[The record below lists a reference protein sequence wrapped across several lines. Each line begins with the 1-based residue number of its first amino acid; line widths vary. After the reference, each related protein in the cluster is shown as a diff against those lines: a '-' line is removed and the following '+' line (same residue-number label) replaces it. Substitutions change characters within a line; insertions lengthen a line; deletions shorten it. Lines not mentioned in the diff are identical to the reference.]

1 MGVLGETEA
10 EEVRSNMRRI
20 FLLSLFSSLLSNC
33 SCNWDNVFV
42 NDVTGDN
49 VSAILNQMAIGY
61 DKRVRPNYGG
71 IPVTV
76 GVSLYILSM
85 SELSEAN
92 MDFTFDMYFRQFWHD
107 PRLAFE
113 QRPTLNKL
121 VLGSEFMK
129 NIWVPDTFFVNEKK
143 SHYHQATT
151 DNQFLRIMYT
161 GNILKSVRLTVKASC
176 PLDLQYFPMD
186 SQMCSLEI
194 ESFGYTMSDIKYRW
208 EDGENSVQMSPDVS
222 LPEFKVLGHRQRFIE
237 ASLSSGNYS
246 RLIGDVVFVRSV
258 GPYVIQVYLPMALMV
273 MMSWLALWLREVTAR
288 VGLCMITILSVIIII
303 ISIHSSLPRISYYT
317 AIDVYFYL
325 CFLSIFA
332 ILIES
337 VCVSFITTWIKDR
350 EMESRDRKGRGM
362 RVLCGFDP
370 IYLDWISRIGFPI
383 IFLIFNIVYRNTYS
397 VTAKDNIANLIDLVL
412 LE

>member
-20 FLLSLFSSLLSNC
+20 FLLSLLSSLFSNC

-42 NDVTGDN
+42 NDFTGDN
-49 VSAILNQMAIGY
+49 VSAILNEMTIGY

-151 DNQFLRIMYT
+151 DNHFLRIMYT
-161 GNILKSVRLTVKASC
+161 GNVLKSVRLTVKASC

-186 SQMCSLEI
+186 SQMCTLEI

-208 EDGENSVQMSPDVS
+208 NDGLNSVQLSPDVS

-288 VGLCMITILSVIIII
+288 VGLCMISILSVIIII
-303 ISIHSSLPRISYYT
+303 ISIHSSLPRISYFT
-317 AIDVYFYL
+317 AIDVYFYV

-332 ILIES
+332 ILMES
-337 VCVSFITTWIKDR
+337 VCVSFITTWIQDR
-350 EMESRDRKGRGM
+350 EMEYQDRRGRGM
-362 RVLCGFDP
+362 KVLCGFDP
-370 IYLDWISRIGFPI
+370 IYLDWSSRIGFLI

-397 VTAKDNIANLIDLVL
+397 GIVKVYDLVMDGFS
-412 LE
+412 

>member
-1 MGVLGETEA
+1 
-10 EEVRSNMRRI
+10 MRRI
-20 FLLSLFSSLLSNC
+20 FLLSLLSSLLSNC

-49 VSAILNQMAIGY
+49 VSAILNQMTIGY

-76 GVSLYILSM
+76 GVSLYILSI
-85 SELSEAN
+85 SELSEPN

-113 QRPTLNKL
+113 HDPRLAFEQRPKL
-121 VLGSEFMK
+121 VLGSEFL
-129 NIWVPDTFFVNEKK
+129 NSIWVPDTFYVNEKT
-143 SHYHQATT
+143 SQYHQAPK
-151 DNQFLRIMYT
+151 DNHLLRIMYT
-161 GNILKSVRLTVKASC
+161 GNIMKSVRLTVKASC

-208 EDGENSVQMSPDVS
+208 EDGDNSVQMSPDVS

-288 VGLCMITILSVIIII
+288 VGLCMISILTVIIII
-303 ISIHSSLPRISYYT
+303 ISIHSSLPRISYFT
-317 AIDVYFYL
+317 AIDVYFYV

-332 ILIES
+332 ILMES
-337 VCVSFITTWIKDR
+337 VCVSFITTWIQDR
-350 EMESRDRKGRGM
+350 EMEYQDRRGRGM
-362 RVLCGFDP
+362 KVLCGFDP
-370 IYLDWISRIGFPI
+370 IYLDWSSRIGFPI
-383 IFLIFNIVYRNTYS
+383 LFLIFNIVYRNTYS
-397 VTAKDNIANLIDLVL
+397 GIVKVYDLVMDGFSMM
-412 LE
+412 EENIM

>member
-1 MGVLGETEA
+1 
-10 EEVRSNMRRI
+10 MRRI
-20 FLLSLFSSLLSNC
+20 LLLSLFASLLSNC
-33 SCNWDNVFV
+33 SCIMEPDFV
-42 NDVTGDN
+42 NEFTGVN

-61 DKRVRPNYGG
+61 DKRIRPNYGG

-76 GVSLYILSM
+76 GVSLYILSI

-113 QRPTLNKL
+113 QRSTLSHL

-129 NIWVPDTFFVNEKK
+129 SIWVPDTFFVNEKK
-143 SHYHQATT
+143 SYDHQATT

-161 GNILKSVRLTVKASC
+161 GNILRSVRITVKASC
-176 PLDLQYFPMD
+176 PLDLQCFPMD
-186 SQMCSLEI
+186 SQMCTLEI
-194 ESFGYTMSDIKYRW
+194 ESFGYTMSDIRFRW

-222 LPEFKVLGHRQRFIE
+222 LPEFKVLGHRQRIIE

-246 RLIGDVVFVRSV
+246 RLLGDVVFVRGV
-258 GPYVIQVYLPMALMV
+258 GPYVIQVYLPLGLMV

-288 VGLCMITILSVIIII
+288 VGLCMISILTVIIII
-303 ISIHSSLPRISYYT
+303 ISIHSSLPRISYFT
-317 AIDVYFYL
+317 AIDVYFYV

-332 ILIES
+332 ILMES

-350 EMESRDRKGRGM
+350 EMKDQDRKGRGM
-362 RVLCGFDP
+362 KVLCGFDP
-370 IYLDWISRIGFPI
+370 IYLDWISRISFPI
-383 IFLIFNIVYRNTYS
+383 IFLIFNIIYSNTYS
-397 VTAKDNIANLIDLVL
+397 GIAKDNIANVVDLVL

>member
-1 MGVLGETEA
+1 VVEAKEVL
-10 EEVRSNMRRI
+10 SNMRRI

-33 SCNWDNVFV
+33 SCIMDDVFV
-42 NDVTGDN
+42 NDVN

-61 DKRVRPNYGG
+61 DKRIRPNYGG

-76 GVSLYILSM
+76 GVSLYILSI

-92 MDFTFDMYFRQFWHD
+92 MDFTFDMYLRQFWHD

-113 QRPTLNKL
+113 RRQSLIKL

-129 NIWVPDTFFVNEKK
+129 SIWVPDTFFVNEKE

-151 DNQFLRIMYT
+151 DNHFLRIMHT
-161 GNILKSVRLTVKASC
+161 GDILKSVRLTVKASC

-186 SQMCSLEI
+186 SQMCTLEI
-194 ESFGYTMSDIKYRW
+194 ESFGYTMSDIRFRW

-222 LPEFKVLGHRQRFIE
+222 LPEFKVLGHRQRIIE

-246 RLIGDVVFVRSV
+246 RLLGDVVFVRGV
-258 GPYVIQVYLPMALMV
+258 GPYVIQVYLPLGLMV

-288 VGLCMITILSVIIII
+288 VGLCMISILTVIIII
-303 ISIHSSLPRISYYT
+303 ISIHSSLPRISYFT
-317 AIDVYFYL
+317 AIDVYFYV

-332 ILIES
+332 ILMES
-337 VCVSFITTWIKDR
+337 VCVSFITTWIQDR
-350 EMESRDRKGRGM
+350 EIKYQDKMGRGM
-362 RVLCGFDP
+362 KVLCGFDP
-370 IYLDWISRIGFPI
+370 TNLDWISRIGFPI
-383 IFLIFNIVYRNTYS
+383 IFLIFNIAYINTYS
-397 VTAKDNIANLIDLVL
+397 GIEKVDDLVH

>member
-1 MGVLGETEA
+1 
-10 EEVRSNMRRI
+10 MRRI
-20 FLLSLFSSLLSNC
+20 FLLSLLSSLLSNC

-49 VSAILNQMAIGY
+49 VSAILNQMTIGY

-76 GVSLYILSM
+76 GVSLYILSI
-85 SELSEAN
+85 SELSEPN

-113 QRPTLNKL
+113 HDPRLAFEQRPKL
-121 VLGSEFMK
+121 VLGSEFL
-129 NIWVPDTFFVNEKK
+129 NSIWVPDTFYVNEKT
-143 SHYHQATT
+143 SQYHQAPK
-151 DNQFLRIMYT
+151 DNHLLRIMYT
-161 GNILKSVRLTVKASC
+161 GNIMKSVRLTVKASC

-208 EDGENSVQMSPDVS
+208 EDGDNSVQMSPDVS

-288 VGLCMITILSVIIII
+288 VGLCMISILSVIIII
-303 ISIHSSLPRISYYT
+303 ISIHSSLPRISYFT
-317 AIDVYFYL
+317 AIDVYFYV

-332 ILIES
+332 ILMES
-337 VCVSFITTWIKDR
+337 VCVSFITTWIQDR
-350 EMESRDRKGRGM
+350 EMEYQDRRGRGM
-362 RVLCGFDP
+362 KVLCGFDP
-370 IYLDWISRIGFPI
+370 IYLDWSSRIGFPI

-397 VTAKDNIANLIDLVL
+397 GIEKVDDLVHL
-412 LE
+412 Q